1 MTALDRD
8 RQLLA
13 TFTHLADTLVADYD
27 VVELVQQLVDTCRDH
42 LDVSAAGLLLADGGG
57 QLELV
62 ASTSEAST
70 VVEALLFG
78 ASGPAQA
85 SYDTG
90 RVVSV
95 DNIGTLR
102 GDREPFRR
110 VALEE
115 GYGSVVAIPLRLR
128 DTTIGALNL
137 LQDRGASLPQD
148 DFVIARALA
157 DIATIGILH
166 ERRLRETQ
174 ALSRQLQHALNSRVV
189 IEQAKGVVSHTKGV
203 PIDDAF
209 DLIRSYARS
218 HGEHLGDVALRIVK
232 REIILS

>member
-27 VVELVQQLVDTCRDH
+27 IVELMQQLVDTCRDH
-42 LDVSAAGLLLADGGG
+42 LDVSAAGLLLADASGR
-57 QLELV
+57 LELV
-62 ASTSEAST
+62 ASTSEASA
-70 VVEALLFG
+70 VVEALIFG
-78 ASGPAQA
+78 AAGPAQT

-95 DNIGTLR
+95 DNIGTLSD
-102 GDREPFRR
+102 DRAQFRR

-115 GYGSVVAIPLRLR
+115 GYGSVIAIPLRLR

-137 LQDRGASLPQD
+137 LQDQGGSLPQD

-166 ERRLRETQ
+166 ERTLRETQ
-174 ALSRQLQHALNSRVV
+174 ALSQQLQHALNSRVV

-203 PIDDAF
+203 PIDQAF
-209 DLIRSYARS
+209 DLIRGYARA

-232 REIILS
+232 REIVLD